1 MDLRQLKYFIA
12 IVECGAF
19 SRAAQQLNVAQPSLT
34 QHVQNMEA
42 ELGAKLLSRSRS
54 GVVPTEE
61 GVLLLERARAI
72 LGDFGR
78 MREEIASVRNEPV
91 GTVRLGLPTT
101 VSDILS
107 VPLITRCRDRYP
119 GLKIIIAEAM
129 SGFVGDWLATRR
141 VDIGI
146 VYAHLP
152 EPDLHCE
159 PLLQE
164 ELVVLTPKSE
174 EAGDAM
180 RLSELSG
187 HTLILPSAAHGLRSM
202 LDTIFDA
209 QNLDLTP
216 AIELDSYSNIKRLV
230 EAGYG
235 CSILPYHAV
244 AREQAEGTLSVL
256 RVKDPELSRRVY
268 LARDESRP
276 QMRAIQ
282 IVIELIR
289 EAVGDLIAEGRWP
302 GARDLQAQRPGP
314 EKLQARLP

>member
-19 SRAAQQLNVAQPSLT
+19 SRAAKQLNVAQPSLT

-61 GVLLLERARAI
+61 GMLLIERASAI
-72 LGDFGR
+72 LSDFGR
-78 MREEIASVRNEPV
+78 MREEIASVRKEPV

-107 VPLITRCRDRYP
+107 VPLITRCRDLFP

-129 SGFVGDWLATRR
+129 SGFVGEWLATRR
-141 VDIGI
+141 LDIGI
-146 VYAHLP
+146 VYAHPP
-152 EPDLHCE
+152 EPNLHCE

-164 ELVVLTPKSE
+164 ELVVLMPKSDKD
-174 EAGDAM
+174 G
-180 RLSELSG
+180 STISLSG
-187 HTLILPSAAHGLRSM
+187 LSGQTLILPTSAHGLRSM

-209 QNLDLTP
+209 HELDLTP

-244 AREQAEGTLSVL
+244 ASEQAEGRLSVM
-256 RVKDPELSRRVY
+256 RVNEPELSRRVY
-268 LARDESRP
+268 LARDEARP
-276 QMRAIQ
+276 PMRATQ
-282 IVIELIR
+282 LVVQLIK
-289 EAVGDLIAEGRWP
+289 EAVSDLIARGNWP
-302 GARDLQAQRPGP
+302 GAWNLQGQRPGSY
-314 EKLQARLP
+314 EF